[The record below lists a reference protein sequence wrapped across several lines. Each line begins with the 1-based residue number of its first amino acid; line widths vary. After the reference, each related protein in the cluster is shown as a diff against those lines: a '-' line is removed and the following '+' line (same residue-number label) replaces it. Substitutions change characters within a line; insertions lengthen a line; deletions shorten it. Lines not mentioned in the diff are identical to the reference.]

1 MKKILFAAAV
11 LFLGYTNANAQYR
24 PDRNRNQDSYQQG
37 YDEYDRSRDRA
48 RDINYMQR
56 EAKEQIARGI
66 HSGRL
71 SPREASVLMRE
82 YDKIADMER
91 RFTRRG
97 HLSNKERRILTSDL
111 ERLMAQ
117 TNQMSSRRGDNWARD
132 HRRGY

>member
-11 LFLGYTNANAQYR
+11 LFLGYTSANAQYHS
-24 PDRNRNQDSYQQG
+24 DRNRDRDSYQPD

-56 EAKEQIARGI
+56 EAKEQIARGM
-66 HSGRL
+66 HSGKL

-82 YDKIADMER
+82 YDKIADMEH
-91 RFTRRG
+91 RFSRRG

-111 ERLMAQ
+111 ERLMAK
-117 TNQMSSRRGDNWARD
+117 TYQMSSRRGDNWARD
-132 HRRGY
+132 YRRRY